1 MQFKE
6 KLQEYYKITNQ
17 DWEIS
22 IKYFKTEIY
31 NANTYFLKQDTI
43 SDKLGFV
50 KSGLLYSFVYNEN
63 LDEVTTHFFQAGDV
77 VISIESFNNQ
87 ILSTENIL
95 IFENAELLTITYS
108 KIKELYKSVPIWQQ
122 ICKDV
127 AEMKNKDLINRTLQ
141 FQTLSATER
150 HQQFCKKF
158 PEIIKKVPLRL
169 IASYLGIDIATL
181 SRIRKKK

>member
-1 MQFKE
+1 MQFKD
-6 KLQEYYKITNQ
+6 KLQEYYKLTNQ

-31 NANTYFLKQDTI
+31 NANTFFLKQDTI

-63 LDEVTTHFFQAGDV
+63 LDEVTSHFFQAGDV

-87 ILSTENIL
+87 TPTTENI
-95 IFENAELLTITYS
+95 FVFDNAELLTITYS
-108 KIKELYKSVPIWQQ
+108 DIKELYKIIPIWQQ

-127 AEMKNKDLINRTLQ
+127 AEMKNKNLINRILQ

-150 HQQFCKKF
+150 YQQFCTKF

>member
-1 MQFKE
+1 MQFKDI
-6 KLQEYYKITNQ
+6 LQEYYKISNL

-22 IKYFKTEIY
+22 IKYFKPEFYT
-31 NANTYFLKQDTI
+31 ANTFFLKQDTI

-50 KSGLLYSFVYNEN
+50 KSGLLYSFVYNVY

-87 ILSTENIL
+87 VPTTENIFV
-95 IFENAELLTITYS
+95 FENAELLTITYS
-108 KIKELYKSVPIWQQ
+108 DIKELYKAVPIWQQ

-150 HQQFCKKF
+150 YQQFCKKF